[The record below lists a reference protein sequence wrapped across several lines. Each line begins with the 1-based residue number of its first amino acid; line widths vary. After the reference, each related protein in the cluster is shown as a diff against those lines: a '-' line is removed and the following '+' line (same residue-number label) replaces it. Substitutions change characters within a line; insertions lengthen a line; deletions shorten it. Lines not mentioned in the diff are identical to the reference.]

1 MFEILHRQQRETEFY
16 LTEKIISDIP
26 YTKTEDYPQ
35 KIENIYKGLAMLENL
50 ALLPAPKWEMKSSC
64 FNKNELRRQLEFT
77 LSGTQNYIR
86 CLGFYEEQ
94 MKKVL
99 SIAKK
104 YTSAECKAKGYKLD
118 YEMNRIK
125 ERLAENKYAV
135 EWCLDSAYDSWN
147 DKRLMS
153 KAEKEKKRA
162 AAIDSF
168 HRTFQDGGMGYADRV
183 YMVDQLREC

>member
-1 MFEILHRQQRETEFY
+1 MFEILHRPQRETEFY

-86 CLGFYEEQ
+86 CLSFYEEQ

-104 YTSAECKAKGYKLD
+104 YTAAECKANGYKLD
-118 YEMNRIK
+118 DEMNRVK
-125 ERLAENKYAV
+125 ERLAENRYAV

-153 KAEKEKKRA
+153 KAEREKKRA
-162 AAIDSF
+162 SAINSF
-168 HRTFQDGGMGYADRV
+168 HKTFQDGGMGYADRV

>member
-1 MFEILHRQQRETEFY
+1 MFEILHRPQRETEFY

-94 MKKVL
+94 MEKVL

-104 YTSAECKAKGYKLD
+104 YTAAECKAKGYELD
-118 YEMNRIK
+118 DEMNRIK

-153 KAEKEKKRA
+153 KAEREKKRA
-162 AAIDSF
+162 SAIDSY
-168 HRTFQDGGMGYADRV
+168 HRTFQDGGMGYADRI
-183 YMVDQLREC
+183 YMVDQLKNC